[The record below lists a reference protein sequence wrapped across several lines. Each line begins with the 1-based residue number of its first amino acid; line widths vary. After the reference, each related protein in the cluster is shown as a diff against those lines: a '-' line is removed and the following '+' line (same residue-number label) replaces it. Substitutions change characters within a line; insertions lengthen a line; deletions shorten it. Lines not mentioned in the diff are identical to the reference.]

1 MQGTSLDLRNK
12 QLTSINQKVFGLKQ
26 ITVLD
31 LSDNPGLVDIPQEID
46 SLKAL
51 KTLRLNGNGIN

>member
-1 MQGTSLDLRNK
+1 LQGTSLDLRNK